1 MWSDALLRQEEKD
14 VALHESGVSLAQE
27 SREEKA
33 DSSKKLDRILELGEV
48 LTIKEIAGRL
58 KLSEKDVFRVLREHD
73 IM

>member
-1 MWSDALLRQEEKD
+1 MKASCPLHKSHEKKKRIP
-14 VALHESGVSLAQE
+14 Q
-27 SREEKA
+27 
-33 DSSKKLDRILELGEV
+33 KKLDRILELGEV